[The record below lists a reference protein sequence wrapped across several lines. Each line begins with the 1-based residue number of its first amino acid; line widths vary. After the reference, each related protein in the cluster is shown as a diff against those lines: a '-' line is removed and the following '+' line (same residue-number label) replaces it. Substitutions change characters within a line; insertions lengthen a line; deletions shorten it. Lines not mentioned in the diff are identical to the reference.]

1 MKKKI
6 NALSFD
12 KVVIMLV
19 PITIGG
25 VLAFLTNKTEL
36 TMGAEVGHNLIE
48 TMTGVLGTM
57 LGFVIT
63 AISIL
68 LTLGNNKFIE
78 LLVASGHMQNIIL
91 SYVMA
96 SVWLLAALV
105 YSIIILFIQGWS
117 KLIFVTFVGV
127 NVIVAASMIICI
139 FFLFMIVLQMH
150 RCKTVDK

>member
-1 MKKKI
+1 
-6 NALSFD
+6 
-12 KVVIMLV
+12 
-19 PITIGG
+19 
-25 VLAFLTNKTEL
+25 
-36 TMGAEVGHNLIE
+36 MGAEVGHDLME

-78 LLVASGHMQNIIL
+78 LLIVSGHMQNIIL

-105 YSIIILFIQGWS
+105 YSISILFVQGWGKS
-117 KLIFVTFVGV
+117 IFVIFVGL
-127 NVIVAASMIICI
+127 NIAVAVSMIICI
-139 FFLFMIVLQMH
+139 YFLFMIVLQMH
-150 RCKTVDK
+150 RYKTANK